1 MRTIVKGKGIDVS
14 QYLKE
19 NAEKRAAKMDRYF
32 REETELLITL
42 SIQKGRHIAEVMV
55 PLEGGVMLRAEEVSG
70 DMYASVD
77 AALKKIEQQIRRHRK
92 KLEKRLHES
101 AYKEAP
107 LFLEQEEPQEEEEA
121 QIVRRKSFPI
131 QMMSEQEAILQM
143 QLLGHSF
150 FVFLSADT
158 GDVNVLYQRK
168 DGNFGLLEPEYD

>member
-77 AALKKIEQQIRRHRK
+77 A
-92 KLEKRLHES
+92 
-101 AYKEAP
+101 
-107 LFLEQEEPQEEEEA
+107 
-121 QIVRRKSFPI
+121 
-131 QMMSEQEAILQM
+131 
-143 QLLGHSF
+143 
-150 FVFLSADT
+150 LS
-158 GDVNVLYQRK
+158 LIHI
-168 DGNFGLLEPEYD
+168 

>member
-70 DMYASVD
+70 GMHLSM
-77 AALKKIEQQIRRHRK
+77 LLLRK
-92 KLEKRLHES
+92 
-101 AYKEAP
+101 
-107 LFLEQEEPQEEEEA
+107 
-121 QIVRRKSFPI
+121 
-131 QMMSEQEAILQM
+131 
-143 QLLGHSF
+143 
-150 FVFLSADT
+150 
-158 GDVNVLYQRK
+158 
-168 DGNFGLLEPEYD
+168 

>member
-1 MRTIVKGKGIDVS
+1 
-14 QYLKE
+14 
-19 NAEKRAAKMDRYF
+19 
-32 REETELLITL
+32 
-42 SIQKGRHIAEVMV
+42 
-55 PLEGGVMLRAEEVSG
+55 MLRAEEVSG

-107 LFLEQEEPQEEEEA
+107 LFLEQEAPQEEEEG

>member
-121 QIVRRKSFPI
+121 QIV